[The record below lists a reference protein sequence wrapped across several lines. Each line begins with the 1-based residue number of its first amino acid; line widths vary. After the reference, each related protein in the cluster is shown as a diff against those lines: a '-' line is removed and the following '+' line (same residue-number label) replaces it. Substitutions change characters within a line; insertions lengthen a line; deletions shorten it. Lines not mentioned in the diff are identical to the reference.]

1 MYDTASALRCRQTQ
15 IQIIKCR
22 LREIRYTHFTSRV
35 LFGSS
40 TLRIHSSS
48 SLKQNVYTTSTQS
61 TEHLLAPNCALQFI
75 GTPSLLS
82 KPLVTDKAADCLC
95 FIQRNIALLARSY
108 RHFSS
113 RKSPPSYRSQ
123 QAAIIFLALVVTSR
137 RPTVKTHP
145 RWVSCANPS
154 APIVTDSDRVFE
166 NNPELLFLAAASDR
180 PRVCFYSE
188 RLLNTNYCAAMTMR
202 AMLCGSVFRNV

>member
-1 MYDTASALRCRQTQ
+1 MYDTALALRCRQTQ

-40 TLRIHSSS
+40 ALRIHFSS

-75 GTPSLLS
+75 ETPSLLS
-82 KPLVTDKAADCLC
+82 KPLVTDKVADCLC
-95 FIQRNIALLARSY
+95 FIQRNIALVARSY

-137 RPTVKTHP
+137 RPTVKTHTP
-145 RWVSCANPS
+145 AGFLVQILLRRSSLILIESLKTTPNFSSWPQRA
-154 APIVTDSDRVFE
+154 IVLAYASTQNDSSTQTTVLR
-166 NNPELLFLAAASDR
+166 
-180 PRVCFYSE
+180 
-188 RLLNTNYCAAMTMR
+188 
-202 AMLCGSVFRNV
+202 